1 MPTEHIPAPS
11 PVSHKIRDDMLEPGL
26 PRRNQETPGLIVRSQ
41 SGFFTVQTESGMVTC
56 HLRGRLKQ
64 GKHVGDIA
72 AVGDR
77 VQVTCQPDGTGSI
90 ESVEPRRSSLVRLDP
105 RPQGVYQQVILANPD
120 QAVFVFACARPAPR
134 LRMLDRFLVIAEKQ
148 GLPAVIIANK
158 IDLVGREQA
167 EKMFGFYPP
176 IGYPVIYTCATSSPQ
191 GAPALPEGHRDGVAG
206 SARETGQGVEELRER
221 LTGKVS
227 ALAGPSGVGKSSLLN
242 AIQPG
247 LGLAVREISEAVHKG
262 RHTTSVRQLFPLEGG
277 GYVADTPGMRSLALW
292 DTDPEELDGYFPELA
307 PLVAACQFN
316 DCHHKAEPGCAVRAA
331 VQAGRVHP
339 QRYDSY
345 LRLRAGE
352 E

>member
-1 MPTEHIPAPS
+1 MLIEQIPAPS
-11 PVSHKIRDDMLEPGL
+11 RNRDY
-26 PRRNQETPGLIVRSQ
+26 PGLIVRSQ
-41 SGFFTVQTESGMVTC
+41 SGFFTVQTESGTLTC

-77 VQVTCQPDGTGSI
+77 VQVTRQPDGTGSI

-120 QAVFVFACARPAPR
+120 QAVFVFACARPTPR

-167 EKMFGFYPP
+167 EKMFGFYPS
-176 IGYPVIYTCATSSPQ
+176 IGYPVIYACAN
-191 GAPALPEGHRDGVAG
+191 
-206 SARETGQGVEELRER
+206 TGQGVEELRER

-247 LGLAVREISEAVHKG
+247 LGLAVREISEAFQKG
-262 RHTTSVRQLFPLEGG
+262 RHTTTVRQLFPLEGG

-292 DTDPEELDGYFPELA
+292 DTEPEELDGYFPELA
-307 PLVAACQFN
+307 ALVAACQFN
-316 DCHHKAEPGCAVRAA
+316 DCQHKTEPGCAVRAA
-331 VQAGRVHP
+331 VQAGSVHP

-352 E
+352 ED

>member
-1 MPTEHIPAPS
+1 
-11 PVSHKIRDDMLEPGL
+11 
-26 PRRNQETPGLIVRSQ
+26 
-41 SGFFTVQTESGMVTC
+41 VQTESGMLTC

-64 GKHVGDIA
+64 GKHFGDIA

-77 VQVTCQPDGTGSI
+77 VQVTFQPDGTGSI

-120 QAVFVFACARPAPR
+120 QAVFVFACDRPTPR

-148 GLPAVIIANK
+148 ALPAVIIANK

-167 EKMFGFYPP
+167 EKLFGFYPP
-176 IGYPVIYTCATSSPQ
+176 IGYPVIYACAK
-191 GAPALPEGHRDGVAG
+191 
-206 SARETGQGVEELRER
+206 TGQGVEELRER
-221 LTGKVS
+221 LTGKMS

-247 LGLAVREISEAVHKG
+247 LGLAVREISEAFQKG

-292 DTDPEELDGYFPELA
+292 DTEPEELDGYFPELA

-316 DCHHKAEPGCAVRAA
+316 DCNHKTEPGCAVRAA